1 MIKNIKKKKLITS
14 FIILLALTLCLI
26 FFSSANSLQKYEIKY
41 KFYAN
46 QNISQLN
53 SNISFFLNYNITK
66 FYFRNKASETNNEK
80 FLDLEIEKLPNSTVE
95 INKFKNGISEDV
107 LNNLRD
113 MKISSELDINSL
125 DVIKEKNQKKF
136 IVTFHS
142 KDKKNTNYYTEL
154 IKNLAYVNYM
164 KEIDNFNLI
173 IKINNKF
180 IQSLQEN
187 VDTIILKNFNN
198 LLETNYYYL
207 NNINKDSINEIIT
220 IEQLGYQKKIAQRK
234 YISLIE
240 FLSVLLAMLI
250 SLVLLYFK
258 KIYLI
263 IFSER

>member
-1 MIKNIKKKKLITS
+1 
-14 FIILLALTLCLI
+14 
-26 FFSSANSLQKYEIKY
+26 
-41 KFYAN
+41 
-46 QNISQLN
+46 
-53 SNISFFLNYNITK
+53 
-66 FYFRNKASETNNEK
+66 
-80 FLDLEIEKLPNSTVE
+80 
-95 INKFKNGISEDV
+95 
-107 LNNLRD
+107 
-113 MKISSELDINSL
+113 
-125 DVIKEKNQKKF
+125 
-136 IVTFHS
+136 
-142 KDKKNTNYYTEL
+142 
-154 IKNLAYVNYM
+154 M

-180 IQSLQEN
+180 IQSLQEKA
-187 VDTIILKNFNN
+187 DTIILKNFNN

-220 IEQLGYQKKIAQRK
+220 IEQLGYQKKITQRK